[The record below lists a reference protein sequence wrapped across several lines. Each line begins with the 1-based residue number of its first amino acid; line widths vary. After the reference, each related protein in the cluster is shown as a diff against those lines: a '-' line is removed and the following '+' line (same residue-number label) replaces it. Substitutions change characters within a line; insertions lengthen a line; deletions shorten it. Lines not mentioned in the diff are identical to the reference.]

1 MTESATDLLLEHIK
15 TMGPMVVAFS
25 GGVDSTYLAKVATQ
39 ALGRDE
45 VLCVTASSASMAASE
60 AREASL
66 LAKELDLNHLIVETH
81 ELEDPRYSANNSDRC
96 AWCKTHLMDALEPL
110 AQERDATVTLGVNI
124 DDLGDHRPGQK
135 VAQDRGARFPLVE
148 MGLDKS
154 SIRQASKLLGLPT
167 ADKPASPCL
176 ASRLPYGTPVTLSSL
191 SAVERAEAGIR
202 ALGFEE
208 LRVRHHGD
216 VALVEVPPSDVERA
230 TVAREAIV
238 AVCRDAGFLFC
249 ALDLEG
255 LGSGRLNRVLG

>member
-1 MTESATDLLLEHIK
+1 M
-15 TMGPMVVAFS
+15 
-25 GGVDSTYLAKVATQ
+25 
-39 ALGRDE
+39 
-45 VLCVTASSASMAASE
+45 
-60 AREASL
+60 
-66 LAKELDLNHLIVETH
+66 
-81 ELEDPRYSANNSDRC
+81 
-96 AWCKTHLMDALEPL
+96 
-110 AQERDATVTLGVNI
+110 
-124 DDLGDHRPGQK
+124 
-135 VAQDRGARFPLVE
+135 
-148 MGLDKS
+148 
-154 SIRQASKLLGLPT
+154 
-167 ADKPASPCL
+167 
-176 ASRLPYGTPVTLSSL
+176 TLSSL